1 MLNSSGILILV
12 SEELLIIQN
21 RKVLKMIKLKDMPLE
36 KQVLTLKIALTIAVS
51 TMLLMM
57 ICIICVTCIV
67 YSCSQMLTTSLWLLK
82 IVPLSSSGDSSL
94 QNTTDFQLI
103 RAGALLGCSLPR
115 LRLTFLEKSSK
126 EGYNTCI
133 RLGLCDNS
141 QMIPFLIT
149 GTDLFH
155 RPLFFLSRQKPFP
168 CLSKTALMQF
178 WGIKL

>member
-1 MLNSSGILILV
+1 M
-12 SEELLIIQN
+12 
-21 RKVLKMIKLKDMPLE
+21 
-36 KQVLTLKIALTIAVS
+36 T
-51 TMLLMM
+51 
-57 ICIICVTCIV
+57 
-67 YSCSQMLTTSLWLLK
+67 SQDRTP
-82 IVPLSSSGDSSL
+82 IFFGDSSL

-103 RAGALLGCSLPR
+103 RAGALLGCSLSR

-155 RPLFFLSRQKPFP
+155 RPLFFFPGKSISLSL
-168 CLSKTALMQF
+168 LSIRESF
-178 WGIKL
+178 KLQQMSIV

>member
-67 YSCSQMLTTSLWLLK
+67 YSCSQMLTTSL
-82 IVPLSSSGDSSL
+82 
-94 QNTTDFQLI
+94 
-103 RAGALLGCSLPR
+103 
-115 LRLTFLEKSSK
+115 
-126 EGYNTCI
+126 
-133 RLGLCDNS
+133 
-141 QMIPFLIT
+141 
-149 GTDLFH
+149 
-155 RPLFFLSRQKPFP
+155 
-168 CLSKTALMQF
+168 
-178 WGIKL
+178 